1 MTAGKGII
9 GIDLGTTASVIAAY
23 SDGKPRVINTGDGK
37 RLPSVV
43 AFNHHGEATVGDA
56 AHRLAVSDPAG
67 VVRSVKR
74 LLGRQFDDPVVQS
87 VCEQQPFSLRAADDD
102 SVEIIRP
109 GSGRAYTPSEVVSTI
124 LRKLKQ
130 EAEAHLG
137 TVVRSAVL
145 TVPTHFN
152 ERQRQALRR
161 AAQLAEL
168 DVLSV
173 INETTAAALAYS
185 TRRPEP
191 RKLLVVDL
199 GGGHYDVSVL
209 EVDGGAIT
217 VHATDGD
224 PTLGGEEWDAAITAH
239 LADEFLRQHGSDLRR
254 NHHATRRLRSAAE
267 GARKQLSRQPAFTIS
282 LPFIASGVSGP
293 QHLKTTLTR
302 EQFEAQTAVLQK
314 RLREPIRRA
323 LEQARLSV
331 TALDGV
337 LLVGGGTRMPAA
349 RQVIREI
356 VDQAPLE
363 DLSDENLVALG
374 AALHAGQLSGADG
387 DGALHEITPLS
398 LGLETMGGLMA
409 TIISRNTP
417 IPVRRSEVFGIA
429 EEGLTDVK
437 IRVLQG
443 ERPLAADNSE
453 LGVLHLENIPAA
465 PRGVP
470 QIEVTFEINADGRLR
485 VSARELES
493 GIHQAL
499 ETTTSETMADVD
511 VQRLVQEA
519 QSHEAEDLRKRTAV
533 ETRNLARQV
542 IYQTERNLQH
552 LNGVNNRTGCQEKRK
567 EVNKK
572 LAALKEAVDSNDYQ
586 TIRRLTN
593 EIQDANIVLN
603 ELAYSLASR
612 SGNKRRPDAGDADNA
627 TGYREITV
635 ESL

>member
-1 MTAGKGII
+1 MTPGKGII

-23 SDGKPRVINTGDGK
+23 SDGKPGVINTGDGK

-43 AFNHHGEATVGDA
+43 AYSHHGEATVGDA
-56 AHRLAVSDPAG
+56 ARRLALSDPAG
-67 VVRSVKR
+67 VVPSVKR

-87 VCEQQPFSLRAADDD
+87 VCEQQPFSLREADDG
-102 SVEIIRP
+102 SVEIVRP

-137 TVVRSAVL
+137 TTVRSAVL
-145 TVPTHFN
+145 TVPTHFD

-161 AAQLAEL
+161 AAQLTDL

-173 INETTAAALAYS
+173 IGETTAAALAYS
-185 TRRPEP
+185 TRRPEH
-191 RKLLVVDL
+191 RQLLVVDL

-209 EVDGGAIT
+209 EIDGGTIT

-224 PTLGGEEWDAAITAH
+224 PTLGGEEWDAAIATH
-239 LADEFLRQHGSDLRR
+239 LADEFLRQHGNDLRR

-267 GARKQLSRQPAFTIS
+267 RARKQLSRQSAVTIS

-293 QHLKTTLTR
+293 QHLNTTLTR
-302 EQFEAQTAVLQK
+302 EQFEARTVALQA

-331 TALDGV
+331 TALDSV
-337 LLVGGGTRMPAA
+337 LLVGGGTRMPVA

-356 VDQAPLE
+356 VGQTPLE
-363 DLSDENLVALG
+363 DVAGENLVALG
-374 AALHAGQLSGADG
+374 AALHAGHLSGVDG
-387 DGALHEITPLS
+387 DGALHEVTPLS

-409 TIISRNTP
+409 TIVPRNTP

-443 ERPLAADNSE
+443 ERPLAADNNE
-453 LGVLHLENIPAA
+453 LGVIHLENIPAA

-470 QIEVTFEINADGRLR
+470 QIEVTFEINAGGRLR
-485 VSARELES
+485 VSARELAS
-493 GIHQAL
+493 DIHQVL
-499 ETTTSETMADVD
+499 ETTTGDTVADVD

-552 LNGVNNRTGCQEKRK
+552 LNGVNNRAGCQDKRN

-572 LAALKEAVDSNDYQ
+572 LAALKEAVEGHDYQ

-603 ELAYSLASR
+603 ELAYSLASK
-612 SGNKRRPDAGDADNA
+612 SGDEGRPDAAESDNA
-627 TGYREITV
+627 AGYRDITI
-635 ESL
+635 ERL